1 MLSELALT
9 GVSNFVTLNLG
20 KVLLDDLLALLSS
33 SKASVR
39 KKSVIALYKVCLQH
53 PDALPLVLPR
63 LREKCKDPD
72 PTVQSSVI
80 SIFCELSQKNPKD
93 FLCLAPIFY
102 SMLKNSSTWMLIK
115 IIKIFNRL
123 MPLEPRLAKKLIS
136 PLTEII
142 STTPSLAL
150 LYETISAALHALSRR
165 ENLMQLCASK
175 LSSFFERD
183 DHNLRYLGLHALKKV
198 MKINLELAIP
208 QMDLILQCLESSDEV
223 ILFQS
228 VDLLLGLLSKEN
240 FKKIID
246 RLCATVQTSD
256 STDFRD
262 EVASRI
268 ISTCQRH
275 HCSHMVDFSW
285 YFDTLLLL
293 VERCGP
299 EQGERIIEELRH
311 VVVRVPD
318 VRPHAVRRMEHF
330 LMSFP
335 AEESIFV
342 LFSLAVWICSA
353 YPQLVENPVELFEHF
368 MSSESSIVDLP
379 SRVQAVYLQNTL
391 KFFVSLRP
399 SQSKSYTLSH
409 RYLQH
414 MQFFMDSFA
423 PEVRERSN
431 NIYQLMLLF
440 LSKEDKEN
448 FIASLLH
455 VFEETPKWNSE
466 GQKPLQPPQPRGLS
480 ASPPAELVSSSDE
493 QCIGSLLSDQQET
506 FENEKAAD
514 AFDKEKICAQER
526 RHNANFY
533 LPCSPE
539 STSAASL
546 EKLTLEDLKIP
557 ATCAARKTDKNKKS
571 KEAFK
576 KG

>member
-1 MLSELALT
+1 LSIK
-9 GVSNFVTLNLG
+9 NI
-20 KVLLDDLLALLSS
+20 LLFR
-33 SKASVR
+33 ASVR

-246 RLCATVQTSD
+246 RLCATVQTVFCWSLR
-256 STDFRD
+256 F
-262 EVASRI
+262 I
-268 ISTCQRH
+268 ISYVKRL
-275 HCSHMVDFSW
+275 
-285 YFDTLLLL
+285 YLLA
-293 VERCGP
+293 
-299 EQGERIIEELRH
+299 
-311 VVVRVPD
+311 VVRQHGFPGRSRQQNYIHVP
-318 VRPHAVRRMEHF
+318 
-330 LMSFP
+330 
-335 AEESIFV
+335 
-342 LFSLAVWICSA
+342 
-353 YPQLVENPVELFEHF
+353 
-368 MSSESSIVDLP
+368 
-379 SRVQAVYLQNTL
+379 
-391 KFFVSLRP
+391 K
-399 SQSKSYTLSH
+399 
-409 RYLQH
+409 
-414 MQFFMDSFA
+414 
-423 PEVRERSN
+423 
-431 NIYQLMLLF
+431 
-440 LSKEDKEN
+440 
-448 FIASLLH
+448 ASLQSHGRLFVVLWH
-455 VFEETPKWNSE
+455 
-466 GQKPLQPPQPRGLS
+466 L
-480 ASPPAELVSSSDE
+480 AS
-493 QCIGSLLSDQQET
+493 IGW
-506 FENEKAAD
+506 
-514 AFDKEKICAQER
+514 
-526 RHNANFY
+526 
-533 LPCSPE
+533 
-539 STSAASL
+539 
-546 EKLTLEDLKIP
+546 
-557 ATCAARKTDKNKKS
+557 
-571 KEAFK
+571 
-576 KG
+576 